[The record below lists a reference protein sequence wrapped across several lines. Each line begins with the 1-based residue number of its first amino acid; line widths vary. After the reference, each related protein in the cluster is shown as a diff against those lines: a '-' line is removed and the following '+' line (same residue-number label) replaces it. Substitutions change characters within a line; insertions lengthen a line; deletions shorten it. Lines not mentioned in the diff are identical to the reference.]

1 MEVLLLWAGV
11 AKGGAD
17 AISGNVACGFG
28 VFDGAEE
35 MLVEMAIGE
44 EDGGFGNW
52 FHIFF
57 LLFMKLK

>member
-1 MEVLLLWAGV
+1 MLLWAGV

-52 FHIFF
+52 FHFSF
-57 LLFMKLK
+57 CCL